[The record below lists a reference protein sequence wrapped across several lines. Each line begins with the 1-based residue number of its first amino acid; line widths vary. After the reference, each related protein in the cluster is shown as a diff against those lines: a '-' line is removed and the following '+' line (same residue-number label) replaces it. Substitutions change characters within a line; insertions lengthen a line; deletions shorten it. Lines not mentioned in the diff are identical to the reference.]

1 MKTLRLAGLACC
13 LLLLMS
19 PTLAATEPPADPR
32 ELVIATTDKILGK
45 IREQRAVLDANPR
58 LVDQYIIDIVLPHFD
73 FVAMSR
79 SVLGKHWRGASDA
92 QQQRFVNEFKSLLVR
107 TYATALLEYTEER
120 IEFLPLNAK
129 SGDSDVTVR
138 TEIEQPGGLGIPID
152 YRMERQEAG
161 WKVYDVTIDGLSL
174 VGNYRNTF
182 SNEIRQLGLDGLID
196 NLRQRNVDA
205 RAG

>member
-32 ELVIATTDKILGK
+32 ELVIETTDKILGK

>member
-1 MKTLRLAGLACC
+1 MTILRQIWLGGC
-13 LLLLMS
+13 LLLLAL
-19 PTLAATEPPADPR
+19 PTLAATEPPDDPR
-32 ELVIATTDKILGK
+32 ELVMATTDKILGK
-45 IREQRAVLDANPR
+45 IREQRATLDANPR
-58 LVDQYIIDIVLPHFD
+58 QVDRFIIEIVLPHFD

-79 SVLGKHWRGASDA
+79 SVLGKHWRRAST
-92 QQQRFVNEFKSLLVR
+92 QQQQTFVAEFKNLLVR

-120 IEFLPLNAK
+120 IEFAPLNAVA
-129 SGDSDVTVR
+129 GDREVTVQ

-152 YRMERQEAG
+152 YRMERQDDG

-182 SNEIRQLGLDGLID
+182 SNEIRQIGLDGLID
-196 NLRQRNVDA
+196 NLRRRNADA

>member
-1 MKTLRLAGLACC
+1 MKILRLLFLGGGLLAAGLP
-13 LLLLMS
+13 S
-19 PTLAATEPPADPR
+19 LAATEPGDGPR
-32 ELVIATTDKILGK
+32 DLVIETTDKILGK
-45 IREQRAVLDANPR
+45 IREQRVALDANPR
-58 LVDQYIIDIVLPHFD
+58 LVDQFIIEIVLPHFD

-79 SVLGKHWRGASDA
+79 SVLGKHWRRAS
-92 QQQRFVNEFKSLLVR
+92 QQQQQSFVAEFKNLLVR

-120 IEFLPLNAK
+120 IEFLPLNAVK
-129 SGDSDVTVR
+129 GDDDVTVR

-152 YRMERQEAG
+152 YRMELQSEG

-182 SNEIRQLGLDGLID
+182 NNEVRQVGLDGLID
-196 NLRQRNVDA
+196 NIRQRNVDA

>member
-1 MKTLRLAGLACC
+1 MTILRQTWLGGC
-13 LLLLMS
+13 LLLLAL
-19 PTLAATEPPADPR
+19 PTLAATEPLDDPR
-32 ELVIATTDKILGK
+32 ALVMSTTDKILDK
-45 IREQRAVLDANPR
+45 IREQRDALDANPR
-58 LVDQYIIDIVLPHFD
+58 LIDQFIIDIVLPHFD

-79 SVLGKHWRGASDA
+79 SVLGKHWRRATPE
-92 QQQRFVNEFKSLLVR
+92 QQQTFVVEFKNLLVR

-120 IEFLPLNAK
+120 IEFAPLSAK
-129 SGDSDVTVR
+129 PGDTDVTVR

-152 YRMERQEAG
+152 YRMERQDDG

-182 SNEIRQLGLDGLID
+182 NNEIRQFGLDKLID
-196 NLRQRNVDA
+196 NIRQGTADA

>member
-1 MKTLRLAGLACC
+1 MSTLRLAGLVCG
-13 LLLLMS
+13 LLLLPATS
-19 PTLAATEPPADPR
+19 LAATETPEDPR
-32 ELVIATTDKILGK
+32 TLVMSTTDRILGK
-45 IREQRAVLDANPR
+45 IREQRAALDANPR
-58 LVDQYIIDIVLPHFD
+58 LVDQFVIDIVLPHFD

-79 SVLGKHWRGASDA
+79 TVLGKHWRRASP
-92 QQQRFVNEFKSLLVR
+92 QQQQSFIAEFKNLLVR

-120 IEFLPLNAK
+120 IDFAPLNA
-129 SGDSDVTVR
+129 SAGDSDVTVR

-152 YRMERQEAG
+152 YRMERQPDG

-182 SNEIRQLGLDGLID
+182 GNEIRQIGLDGLID

-205 RAG
+205 RAS